1 MTFFTILG
9 FIFAGIISVFVIY
22 ILFLVLRQ
30 IAHSHKEIVKAINSW
45 DGKHD
50 VVAEF
55 TNYDGDYII
64 TLHLF
69 NDWFVKHTAAH
80 MYRQLMWFCVQKFV

>member
-9 FIFAGIISVFVIY
+9 IIFAGIISVFFAY

-30 IAHSHKEIVKAINSW
+30 IAHSHKEVVKAINSW
-45 DGKHD
+45 DGAND
-50 VVAEF
+50 VIAEF
-55 TNYDGDYII
+55 TNYDQTYII

-69 NDWFVKHTAAH
+69 NDWFVKHTAAY
-80 MYRQLMWFCVQKFV
+80 MYRSLMWFCIRKFV

>member
-9 FIFAGIISVFVIY
+9 FIFAGIIIAIFSY
-22 ILFLVLRQ
+22 ILFLALRQ
-30 IAHSHKEIVKAINSW
+30 IAHSHKEVVKAINSW
-45 DGKHD
+45 DGAND
-50 VVAEF
+50 VIAEF
-55 TNYDGDYII
+55 TNYDQTYII

-80 MYRQLMWFCVQKFV
+80 MYRQLMWFCVRKFV

>member
-9 FIFAGIISVFVIY
+9 FIFAGIIAVFFAY

-30 IAHSHKEIVKAINSW
+30 ITHSHKEIVKAVNSW

-50 VVAEF
+50 VIAKF
-55 TNYDGDYII
+55 SNYDQTYII
-64 TLHLF
+64 TLHIF
-69 NDWFVKHTAAH
+69 NDWFVKHSAPY
-80 MYRQLMWFCVQKFV
+80 MYRSLMWFCIRKFV

>member
-9 FIFAGIISVFVIY
+9 FIFAGIIAVFFAY
-22 ILFLVLRQ
+22 IAILVLRQ
-30 IAHSHKEIVKAINSW
+30 IAHSHKEVVKAINSW

-50 VVAEF
+50 VVAKF
-55 TNYDGDYII
+55 SNRDQTYII

-80 MYRQLMWFCVQKFV
+80 MYRQLMWFCIRKFV